1 MHWIQKH
8 IMRQLSTHSGRRY
21 SELKPNDVEGN
32 LFMYH
37 MQKLQAA
44 GYITKNA
51 AVYGLSQ
58 KGELFSSRMSLKQ
71 AAPLM
76 QPKIV
81 VMLICQNENDEY
93 LLFRWSRQPYNGLV
107 SFPFSKIHFGRTLT
121 ETLEEALFYKTSL
134 TGNFLYVGDVY
145 IRTLTDNKP
154 VDHMLAHIYRVTDIE
169 GILGGYDGL
178 TGQPFWGQPTE
189 ILPSEQVAGF
199 ADILGLVE
207 PGAQGFMRE
216 VTVTT

>member
-1 MHWIQKH
+1 MHP
-8 IMRQLSTHSGRRY
+8 GRRY

-37 MQKLQAA
+37 LQKLQAA
-44 GYITKNA
+44 GYITKSA

-71 AAPLM
+71 GAPVM

-81 VMLICQNENDEY
+81 VMLICQNKNDEY
-93 LLFRWSRQPYNGLV
+93 LLFRWSRQPYSGLV
-107 SFPFSKIHFGRTLT
+107 SFPFSKVHFGRTLT

-134 TGNFLYVGDVY
+134 KGAFLYLGDVY
-145 IRTLTDNKP
+145 IRTLADNTL
-154 VDHMLAHIYRVTDIE
+154 VDHTLAHIYRVTDIE

-178 TGQPFWGQPTE
+178 TGQPFWGQPTD
-189 ILPSEQVAGF
+189 ISSSEQVAGF
-199 ADILGLVE
+199 ADLLALVGS
-207 PGAQGFMRE
+207 GARGFMRE
-216 VTVTT
+216 VRVTK